1 MNKKNGEERDF
12 SSVENGSCKKMSSL
26 IASKWRTLCMFTKVM
41 LVLSSL
47 SAILFLI
54 AVFLHDILATVISLG
69 LFVLIIFSFLV
80 HKKVVLIDK
89 TWTKY
94 LFLMCIVLLSCLDIL
109 CIFGRETND
118 KEVQV
123 ISEEQKIAI
132 PVSPDECLVMKYDE
146 LKEQFKGAGFE
157 KIDLVP
163 VYALELSE
171 IEKRNNVESISVNGN
186 TAFVKDQLA
195 RRDEII
201 EIRYLDLKRV
211 DIPISY
217 SDAKSV
223 SQEEIISL
231 FQNAGFVD
239 FETKEIEDL
248 DPDTTTE
255 DFITEVTVNG
265 SANFTE
271 ADSAGVDSKI
281 KVTLHL
287 PYRKY
292 DVKVHI
298 AFSTNIFFNRYGVEI
313 IHDGSVIRTLSHGED
328 ADLELR
334 LREGK
339 NTLTF
344 KKKGYTSPER
354 AIDFT
359 VCGDVEAKYKLTCN
373 EDSIQVDLKEYV
385 DYGVAG
391 EDEAIVP
398 ASASSFVFENYLSVQ
413 KQLEEA
419 GFTNISTAILYDI
432 YWGITSEGSVASV
445 SIDGTTDYTRGKVYK
460 KDVPIVITYHMREED
475 DPNKPVKNSESESMA
490 ESTEQRQEIDY
501 SVSEE
506 LKENIRVE
514 NEVINVDN
522 SETFA
527 KMMEMTDQTDT
538 ETIKKYVAVL
548 RDKSIEFDGEVAIV
562 MQHETYKTRFD
573 ICLANTDDKGR
584 VYGPLFGFT
593 NVSYYDMHVT
603 GSDSVAQSMRFH
615 IEANV
620 VGFNEEGNY
629 VELKP
634 ISLKYLQ

>member
-1 MNKKNGEERDF
+1 MDKKNGEERDF
-12 SSVENGSCKKMSSL
+12 PSVENDSCKKMSSL
-26 IASKWRTLCMFTKVM
+26 IASKWRSLCMFTKVM

-47 SAILFLI
+47 SVILFLI

-94 LFLMCIVLLSCLDIL
+94 LFLMSIVLLSCLDIL
-109 CIFGRETND
+109 YIFGRETND
-118 KEVQV
+118 KDVHV
-123 ISEEQKIAI
+123 LSEEQKIAI

-146 LKEQFKGAGFE
+146 LNEQFIGAGFE

-163 VYALELSE
+163 VYALDLSE
-171 IEKRNNVESISVNGN
+171 IEKRNNVDSVSINGN

-239 FETKEIEDL
+239 FETEEIEDL

-281 KVTLHL
+281 KVTSHL

-298 AFSTNIFFNRYGVEI
+298 AFSTNIFFNKYGVEI

-354 AIDFT
+354 AIEFT

-419 GFTNISTAILYDI
+419 GFTNISTSILYDI

-445 SIDGTTDYTRGKVYK
+445 SIDGTTDYPRGKVYK
-460 KDVPIVITYHMREED
+460 KNAPIVITYHMREED

-501 SVSEE
+501 SSSEK
-506 LKENIRVE
+506 LKENLKVE

-548 RDKSIEFDGEVAIV
+548 MNKSIEFEGEVAMV

-615 IEANV
+615 IEAKV
-620 VGFNEEGNY
+620 VGYNEEGNY

-634 ISLKYLQ
+634 ISLKYLP